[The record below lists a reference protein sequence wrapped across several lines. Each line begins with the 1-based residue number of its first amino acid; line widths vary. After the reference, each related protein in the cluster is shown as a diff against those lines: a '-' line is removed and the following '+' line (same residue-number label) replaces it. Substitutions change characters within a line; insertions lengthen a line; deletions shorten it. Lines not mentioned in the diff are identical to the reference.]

1 LFLATDNYGAA
12 WLLRPGVL
20 VLFGLIAV
28 GIVTPLVR
36 RGPGDARYAPA
47 LGAAP
52 PRSRSRAAFR
62 FDGATVFSLGL
73 VVLFAWVLWQSRGFS
88 VRAGLF
94 PWAIGTTALALAIFQ
109 LTRDITG
116 RRPAVGGESGES
128 GAPIPAA
135 ARRTVGIVGWII
147 GMFVAIWLL
156 GFSLATLV
164 VTFLYLKV
172 GAGERWLISIALSL
186 GGLALVYGLFER
198 ALGVPFPL
206 GLLFELVGS
215 SP

>member
-1 LFLATDNYGAA
+1 
-12 WLLRPGVL
+12 
-20 VLFGLIAV
+20 
-28 GIVTPLVR
+28 
-36 RGPGDARYAPA
+36 
-47 LGAAP
+47 
-52 PRSRSRAAFR
+52 
-62 FDGATVFSLGL
+62 
-73 VVLFAWVLWQSRGFS
+73 
-88 VRAGLF
+88 LF

-186 GGLALVYGLFER
+186 GGFALVYGLFER